1 MADRAAIG
9 SGGAAAQLRK
19 RSILNYPRHGFEE
32 NSIL

>member
-9 SGGAAAQLRK
+9 SGGAATPLRE
-19 RSILNYPRHGFEE
+19 RSILNYPPHGFEE